1 MQEFYDQD
9 IVEEEILLQWGERPS
24 KKYVSKDLS
33 KLIHTKAAPVIN
45 WLKEAEEESSE
56 EEEEVLHD

>member
-1 MQEFYDQD
+1 M
-9 IVEEEILLQWGERPS
+9 
-24 KKYVSKDLS
+24 SKDLS